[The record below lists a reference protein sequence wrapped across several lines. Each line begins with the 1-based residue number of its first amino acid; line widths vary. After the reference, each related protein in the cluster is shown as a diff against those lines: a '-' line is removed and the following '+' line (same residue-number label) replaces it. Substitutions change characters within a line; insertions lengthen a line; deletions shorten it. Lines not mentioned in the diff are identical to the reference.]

1 MIRRYELS
9 EEEWKRVE
17 NLLPPENTG
26 KRGRPAK
33 DNRTML
39 NGMVWLARSGASWR
53 DLPERYGPW
62 KSVYSRFCKWRDEG
76 LFQRVFEELSFDE
89 ADMEELSLDSTTIR
103 AHPSAAGGKKGA
115 APISDEAA
123 ED

>member
-9 EEEWKRVE
+9 EEEWKHIE
-17 NLLPPENTG
+17 SLLPPERTG

-62 KSVYSRFCKWRDEG
+62 ESVYARFCKWRDEG
-76 LFQRVFEELSFDE
+76 LFQRVFDELSFEE
-89 ADMEELSLDSTTIR
+89 ADMEELSLDSTTVR

-115 APISDEAA
+115 VPILDAA
-123 ED
+123 GED